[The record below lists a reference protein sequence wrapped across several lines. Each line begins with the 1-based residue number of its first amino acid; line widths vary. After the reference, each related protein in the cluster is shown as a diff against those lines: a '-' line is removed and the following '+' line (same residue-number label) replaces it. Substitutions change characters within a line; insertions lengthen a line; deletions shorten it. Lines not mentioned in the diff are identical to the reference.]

1 LDLYLDLTVQQWV
14 VLAAG
19 SVVLG
24 LSRTGIRGASF
35 LVIPVFAALFGGRA
49 SSGIV
54 LVLLLLGD
62 LVAITRYRGEVTWKQ
77 VRVLLPWA
85 VMGVVLGTVIGGII
99 PDRVFIRV
107 LAVIILFSAV
117 LMWTRESGFQ
127 SSPIRRRFPL
137 GQVPPVLRTVLSRV
151 LGVLAG
157 FTSMIGNAAGP
168 LMTLYFLAR
177 GLNKERFVGTAAWF
191 FFFVNL
197 IKVPFHI
204 FVWHTIT
211 GHTLILGMV
220 LTPAILAGAFLGMGL
235 TRVLSERYFRWM
247 MLLLVTVASVRLLVL

>member
-1 LDLYLDLTVQQWV
+1 MDLYLDRTVQQWAL
-14 VLAAG
+14 LAAG

-62 LVAITRYRGEVTWKQ
+62 LAAIRRYRGAVSWRQ
-77 VRVLLPWA
+77 VRALLPSA
-85 VMGVVLGTVIGGII
+85 IVGIVLGTVVGGLI
-99 PDRVFIRV
+99 PDRTFIRV
-107 LAVIILFSAV
+107 LAVIILLSAV
-117 LMWTRESGFQ
+117 LMWTRESSFR
-127 SSPIRRRFPL
+127 S
-137 GQVPPVLRTVLSRV
+137 VLSRV
-151 LGVLAG
+151 PFSSDTLPPVVRTALSRGLGVLAG

-197 IKVPFHI
+197 IKVPFHV
-204 FVWHTIT
+204 FVWDTIT
-211 GHTLILGMV
+211 GHTLILGIV

-247 MLLLVTVASVRLLVL
+247 MLVLVTVASVRLLIL